1 MKYIRSKKDY
11 LIATFLITAIVACMT
26 GSAEGLVER
35 EIIFP
40 EIAALATGMI
50 LTPHKPWKVNGQ
62 RIIFFI
68 TLCAVCGMVIVQYV
82 HIPLLAQ
89 ILLAYGIGQFI
100 LGISGTSL
108 GPMISAIVL
117 PVLLQSAQ
125 IIYPISAFI
134 LCLMIV
140 LVRKVMEAAGFRE
153 AEPYEPLP
161 TGGRPV
167 WIRLAER
174 LFLVFLFGLV
184 CIPAG
189 WRFCIAPPLLV
200 AFQEFTD
207 PACPARRKPV
217 RAVLLLGFMAMIGSY
232 SRILLC
238 RELGLPV
245 TAAAVVTML
254 CLSAAYA
261 ATGMFLP
268 PAGAMGILPMLVPE
282 KILPLFPLQVL
293 TGSAVLMIL
302 ALLFFRARKPEN
314 AS

>member
-1 MKYIRSKKDY
+1 MKQIKNKKDY
-11 LIATFLITAIVACMT
+11 LIATILITVVVACMT

-50 LTPHKPWKVNGQ
+50 LTPHKPWKVNGP

-68 TLCAVCGMVIVQYV
+68 TLCAVCGMIIVQYV
-82 HIPLLAQ
+82 HLPLLLQ
-89 ILLAYGIGQFI
+89 ILLAYAVGQFI

-125 IIYPISAFI
+125 IVYPVSAFL

-140 LVRKVMEAAGFRE
+140 LLRKVMEAAGFRE
-153 AEPYEPLP
+153 PDLYEPLP
-161 TGGRPV
+161 PGGRQV
-167 WIRLAER
+167 WIKLGKRL
-174 LFLVFLFGLV
+174 LLVLLFGLI

-217 RAVLLLGFMAMIGSY
+217 RAVLLLGLMAMIGSY

-254 CLSAAYA
+254 FLSAAYA
-261 ATGMFLP
+261 VTGMFLP

-282 KILPLFPLQVL
+282 KILFLFPLQVL
-293 TGSAVLMIL
+293 TGSAVLMAM
-302 ALLFFRARKPEN
+302 ALLFFRAGKTEKR
-314 AS
+314 S